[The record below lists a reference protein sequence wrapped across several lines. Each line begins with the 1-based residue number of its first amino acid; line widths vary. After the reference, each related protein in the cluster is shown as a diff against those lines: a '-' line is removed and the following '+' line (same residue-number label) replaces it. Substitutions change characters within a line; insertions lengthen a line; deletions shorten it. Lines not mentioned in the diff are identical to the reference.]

1 MSFDIDVVVDN
12 MGFAIIDAAKD
23 DVIDIKNY
31 SDTIL
36 KNKKESLKEL
46 GAAMLANEIS
56 DDIFNSE
63 LEREKKVVEAELL
76 TIKLMSQAVAQK
88 AVNSAI
94 NVFVNA
100 VKAAV

>member
-1 MSFDIDVVVDN
+1 MSFDIDLVVNN
-12 MGFAIIDAAKD
+12 MGMAIIDAAKD
-23 DVIDIKNY
+23 DVVDIKNY
-31 SDTIL
+31 SDVIL
-36 KNKKESLKEL
+36 KNNKDSLKEL
-46 GAAMLANEIS
+46 ADAKVANEIS

-63 LEREKKVVEAELL
+63 IEREKKVVEAELQ
-76 TIKLMSQAVAQK
+76 TITLMTDAAAQK

>member
-1 MSFDIDVVVDN
+1 MSFDIDLVVNN
-12 MGFAIIDAAKD
+12 MGLAIIDAAKD
-23 DVIDIKNY
+23 DVVDIKN
-31 SDTIL
+31 DLDVIL
-36 KNKKESLKEL
+36 KNKKDSLKEL
-46 GAAMLANEIS
+46 ADAKVANEIS

-63 LEREKKVVEAELL
+63 IEREKKVVEAELQ
-76 TIKLMSQAVAQK
+76 TITLMTDAAAQK

>member
-1 MSFDIDVVVDN
+1 MSFDIDLVVNN
-12 MGFAIIDAAKD
+12 MGLAIVDAAKD
-23 DVIDIKNY
+23 DVVDIKNY
-31 SDTIL
+31 SDVIL
-36 KNKKESLKEL
+36 KNKKDSLKEL
-46 GAAMLANEIS
+46 ADAKVANEIS

-63 LEREKKVVEAELL
+63 IEREKKVVEAELQ
-76 TIKLMSQAVAQK
+76 TITLMTDAAAQK